1 MLSKEEY
8 EVLKHVYRAKVIT
21 KGELLS
27 KMRRNRSK
35 FSLENVIRS
44 LIEKNYVRVLPQVSL
59 NCFVITR
66 QGEVAVEDY
75 ES

>member
-8 EVLKHVYRAKVIT
+8 EVLKYVYRAKVIT

-27 KMRRNRSK
+27 KIRKNKSK
-35 FSLENVIRS
+35 LSLEHVIKS
-44 LIEKNYVRVLPQVSL
+44 LIEKNYVRVLPQISL

-66 QGEVAVEDY
+66 QGEIAVEDY

>member
-8 EVLKHVYRAKVIT
+8 EVLKLLYKNKVIT

-27 KMRRNRSK
+27 KMRWNRSK
-35 FSLENVIRS
+35 FSLENVIKS
-44 LIEKNYVRVLPQVSL
+44 LIEKNYVRTLPQVSV
-59 NCFVITR
+59 NCLVITR
-66 QGEVAVEDY
+66 QGELAVEDY